1 MAFVRLDFMTM
12 KSYFSVTN
20 LLIYAAVTLFLTIM
34 FGNAASGVGVGIM
47 VAALSVS
54 YPFAIGEKS
63 NLDALYT
70 TLSVKRKTVVVGRY
84 LFALLLN
91 ICAVL
96 FAFVLAFLG
105 LFVAEMTGM
114 IEPKENMVWILA
126 ALAAMFVVTQTIQL
140 PLFFKFGYTKARFF
154 SIVPFAAVWALSFAL
169 AALAKSAGSPGT
181 LPEVFTQLANNSVL
195 LVLLSL
201 VILALLVFASYRLSL
216 SFYRKRE
223 F

>member
-1 MAFVRLDFMTM
+1 MSFVRLDFITV
-12 KSYFSVTN
+12 KSYFSAMN
-20 LLIYAAVTLFLTIM
+20 LAIYAAIALLLTIM
-34 FGNAASGVGVGIM
+34 LGNAASGIGAGVMI
-47 VAALSVS
+47 ATLSMS

-70 TLSVKRKTVVVGRY
+70 TLSLKRKTVVAGRY

-96 FAFVLAFLG
+96 FMFVLALLG
-105 LFVAEMTGM
+105 LFVAEMIGM
-114 IEPKENMVWILA
+114 IVSGEDIVWMLAVLA
-126 ALAAMFVVTQTIQL
+126 AAFVVIQAIQL

-154 SIVPFAAVWALSFAL
+154 SLVPFMAVMALSFAL
-169 AALAKSAGSPGT
+169 AAWAQAAGSSGT
-181 LPEVFTQLANNSVL
+181 MPEIFTHWANNSTL
-195 LVLLSL
+195 
-201 VILALLVFASYRLSL
+201 LALLSVVILSLLVFVSYRLSL